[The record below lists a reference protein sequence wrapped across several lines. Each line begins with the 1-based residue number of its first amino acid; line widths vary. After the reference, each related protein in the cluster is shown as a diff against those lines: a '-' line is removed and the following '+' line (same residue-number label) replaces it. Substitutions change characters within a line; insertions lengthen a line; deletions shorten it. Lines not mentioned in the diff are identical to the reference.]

1 MRIGFDVSGLSGHS
15 GINTYS
21 KALIGNLL
29 RGFPEDDF
37 ILFSTFSRSRMKN
50 LKSDFGSY
58 PNLEIAP
65 VLPNP
70 LALGNSLKP
79 MISSIR
85 SALLRH
91 HAGRLDIL
99 HLTRPFAEK
108 VNVDNLV
115 LTVQDLFP
123 LILDEYEGEEARKE
137 FRSNAPFMLD
147 RARAIIVPTN
157 YIAHQIESLYPATG
171 EKLHVVPH
179 AAGSGF
185 RKCEESPETLRNMQP
200 EVSDYFLYVGS
211 AYPRK
216 NLERLLESY
225 NRLPETMKC
234 EHRLILVLTGV
245 SRHIND
251 LKNSC
256 GDLLKPTDVTI
267 LNGVSERELPRLYSS
282 ASALLLPS
290 IEEGFGLP
298 VLEAMQCGCPVIT
311 SDTSCLPEVAHDAAL
326 FVDPSS
332 IDSISEALQK
342 LALDSDLREDLITA
356 GLKRAGC
363 FSWKKSAEE
372 TMRVYMKLLDS

>member
-1 MRIGFDVSGLSGHS
+1 MKIGFDVSSLSGHS

-21 KALIGNLL
+21 IALISSLIQ
-29 RGFPEDDF
+29 GFPEDDF
-37 ILFSTFSRSRMKN
+37 TLFSTFSKSRMKN
-50 LKSDFGSY
+50 LESAFGSY
-58 PNLEIAP
+58 PNLEIVP

-70 LALGNSLKP
+70 LALGNSFKP
-79 MISSIR
+79 LISLIR
-85 SALLRH
+85 SVLLRH

-123 LILDEYEGEEARKE
+123 LILDEYEGEEAAKE
-137 FRSNAPFMLD
+137 FRSNASFMLD
-147 RARAIIVPTN
+147 RAGAIIVPTN
-157 YIAHQIESLYPATG
+157 YIAHQIESFYPATG
-171 EKLHVVPH
+171 GKLHVVPH

-185 RKCEESPETLRNMQP
+185 RRCKEPPEVLRNLQP
-200 EVSDYFLYVGS
+200 EVFNYFLYVGS

-225 NRLPETMKC
+225 DRLPEMIKC
-234 EHRLILVLTGV
+234 KYKFILVLTGV

-251 LKNSC
+251 LKNNC
-256 GDLLKPTDVTI
+256 ADLLEPPDVTI
-267 LNGVSERELPRLYSS
+267 LNGVSERELARLYSS
-282 ASALLLPS
+282 SSALILPS
-290 IEEGFGLP
+290 MEEGFGLP
-298 VLEAMQCGCPVIT
+298 VLEAMQCGCPVIA
-311 SDTSCLPEVAHDAAL
+311 SNASCLPEVAHDAAL

-332 IDSISEALQK
+332 IDSISEALKK
-342 LALDSDLREDLITA
+342 LALDSDLRETLIIA

-372 TMRVYMKLLDS
+372 TMRVYLKLLDS